1 MSTGK
6 TMLGVLAGFAAGALV
21 GVLLAPEKGS
31 ETRKKIAKMGEDYAG
46 DLTDKFNELRDTINE
61 KLGNVEDN
69 GMKIVEKG
77 KSKIEEC
84 IQNSTLKNLDFIPN
98 LKAKFVLPLEGR
110 AAITQSSPLLIQT
123 ISSRSVMPKGNS
135 GLVSLLGKSFNTSVA
150 IVFIL
155 FIFLPPS
162 ASFQVD

>member
-69 GMKIVEKG
+69 GMKMVEKG
-77 KSKIEEC
+77 KSKIDELKNHAKSAVSSATGSQPGASGQEKWSN
-84 IQNSTLKNLDFIPN
+84 QNS
-98 LKAKFVLPLEGR
+98 
-110 AAITQSSPLLIQT
+110 
-123 ISSRSVMPKGNS
+123 
-135 GLVSLLGKSFNTSVA
+135 
-150 IVFIL
+150 
-155 FIFLPPS
+155 
-162 ASFQVD
+162 